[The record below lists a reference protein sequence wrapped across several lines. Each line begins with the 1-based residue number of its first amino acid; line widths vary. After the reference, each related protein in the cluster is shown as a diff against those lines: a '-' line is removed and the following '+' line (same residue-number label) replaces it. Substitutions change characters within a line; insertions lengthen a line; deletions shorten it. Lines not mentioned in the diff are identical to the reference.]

1 MIVGIGTDIIEISRL
16 KGSIEKYGRHFLDH
30 IYTAEE
36 QAAAESKGEAG
47 RFAFYAGRWAAK
59 EAVAKALGT
68 GFTAECQWTG
78 IRILNDDAGR
88 PFVELTGVTAETA
101 ARRGIRLMHV
111 SISHERAYAC
121 AFAVGES

>member
-1 MIVGIGTDIIEISRL
+1 MIIGIGTDIIEISRL
-16 KGSIEKYGRHFLDH
+16 KDSIVKYGRHFLDH

-59 EAVAKALGT
+59 EAVSKALGT

-78 IRILNDDAGR
+78 IRILNDEAGR

-101 ARRGIRLMHV
+101 AQRGIRQMHV